1 MRAAL
6 TFAMSLQVFLQAQLI
21 GSENFLSSTES
32 AGDGFAE
39 LLGRCAWLSL
49 ISEVLPRALL
59 AEMKLSRMLLGSSG
73 GEQFLVVLT
82 DESIADANAFLET
95 AAEAISAISAGL
107 LRLVWAS
114 TENLGAWPI
123 AAKRLE
129 EGIERQKAAPLRGHT
144 AVADEFRPFAEQDSP
159 ASHGYFADF
168 GKQIVP
174 ASTVSW
180 SPENSAMLSCESGA
194 YSWPLRDQTTPAD
207 DDAIAFPRR
216 FAMDDQQEIAGLEE
230 IAVRAEGAPRW
241 AILRGDVD
249 LFDLRLKRTNTI
261 EERLQLSVLFK
272 EFFSGEL
279 SLLCTLPEFW
289 RKVSILYRGGD
300 DFAVVGAWDAL
311 VALAR
316 ELQRVFE
323 RFVAQNLQSFAGL
336 EGKSVSMALAVAP
349 TVDASAATIF
359 GQAGT
364 QLQTAKATEPGSF
377 HLFGRTLEWKR
388 LADAE
393 ELKNGLVR
401 LVKDFGYDAGYI
413 HDLASVYREAYS
425 AQATRRNKAIRVDKP
440 WLTYMR
446 LSRIIPASKQRDLNA
461 LRNGLI
467 THLIGTKTANAKL
480 RPSGRVG
487 LEWAR
492 LATENQ

>member
-1 MRAAL
+1 
-6 TFAMSLQVFLQAQLI
+6 MSLQVFLQAQLL
-21 GSENFLSSTES
+21 GSEHFLSSIDQND
-32 AGDGFAE
+32 DGFLG

-73 GEQFLVVLT
+73 GEQFLLVLT
-82 DESIADANAFLET
+82 DDSLEEANEFLQQ
-95 AAEAISAISAGL
+95 AAAGISALSGGT
-107 LRLVWAS
+107 LRLIWAS

-123 AAKRLE
+123 VGKRLE
-129 EGIERQKAAPLRGHT
+129 EGLDREKAAPLHRRAEGT
-144 AVADEFRPFAEQDSP
+144 DVFAPFEKP
-159 ASHGYFADF
+159 AASSASEYFAAF
-168 GKQIVP
+168 GKQIVTTNAVGWAREEP
-174 ASTVSW
+174 ARLACDSGTHSW
-180 SPENSAMLSCESGA
+180 N
-194 YSWPLRDQTTPAD
+194 LRDQSTAED
-207 DDAIAFPRR
+207 EGIAFPRR
-216 FAMDDQQEIAGLEE
+216 FAMDEEQEIAGPGEL
-230 IAVRAEGAPRW
+230 AARAEGAARW
-241 AILRGDVD
+241 GILRGDVD
-249 LFDLRLKRTNTI
+249 HFDLRLKRTNTI

-272 EFFSGEL
+272 EFFAGEL

-289 RKVSILYRGGD
+289 RKVTILYRGGD
-300 DFAVVGAWDAL
+300 DFAVIGAWDAL
-311 VALAR
+311 VSLAR

-349 TVDASAATIF
+349 AADSSPAATF
-359 GQAGT
+359 EQAGA
-364 QLQTAKATEPGSF
+364 QLQAAKAMELGSF

-393 ELKNGLVR
+393 DLKNGLVR
-401 LVKDFGYDAGYI
+401 LVKDFRYPAEYV
-413 HDLASVYREAYS
+413 HDLALVYREAYS
-425 AQATRRNKAIRVDKP
+425 AQATRRTKAVRIDKP

-446 LSRIIPASKQRDLNA
+446 LTRIIPASKQRELST
-461 LRNGLI
+461 LRSGLF
-467 THLIGTKTANAKL
+467 THLIGSTTANAKL

>member
-1 MRAAL
+1 
-6 TFAMSLQVFLQAQLI
+6 MSLQVFLQAQLL
-21 GSENFLSSTES
+21 GSEDFLGSIES
-32 AGDGFAE
+32 AGDDFAE

-73 GEQFLVVLT
+73 GEQFLVVVT
-82 DESIADANAFLET
+82 DESIADAEAFL
-95 AAEAISAISAGL
+95 ARASEAITAVSGGL

-129 EGIERQKAAPLRGHT
+129 EGIERQKATPFRGHA
-144 AVADEFRPFAEQDSP
+144 AVSDEFLPLVRKDATAAP
-159 ASHGYFADF
+159 GYFVNF
-168 GKQIVP
+168 GKQI
-174 ASTVSW
+174 ASASVVSW
-180 SPENSAMLSCESGA
+180 SPETPALLSCEPGT
-194 YSWPLRDQTTPAD
+194 YSWPLRDQTAPTED
-207 DDAIAFPRR
+207 DGIAFPRR
-216 FAMDDQQEIAGLEE
+216 FAVDEQQEIAGLEE
-230 IAVRAEGAPRW
+230 IAARAEGAQRW

-300 DFAVVGAWDAL
+300 DFAVIGAWDAL
-311 VALAR
+311 VALGR

-323 RFVAQNLQSFAGL
+323 RFVTQNLQSFAGL
-336 EGKSVSMALAVAP
+336 EGKSISMALAVAP
-349 TVDASAATIF
+349 AVDASPAAIF
-359 GQAGT
+359 EQAGT
-364 QLQTAKATEPGSF
+364 HLQAAKATEPGSF

>member
-1 MRAAL
+1 
-6 TFAMSLQVFLQAQLI
+6 MSLQVFLQVQLL
-21 GSENFLSSTES
+21 GSEDFLGSTES
-32 AGDGFAE
+32 ADDGFAE

-82 DESIADANAFLET
+82 DESIADANAFLERASEGI
-95 AAEAISAISAGL
+95 AALSGGL

-129 EGIERQKAAPLRGHT
+129 EGIERQKATPLRGRSAISDAFT
-144 AVADEFRPFAEQDSP
+144 PFAESGSP
-159 ASHGYFADF
+159 GSHGYFIEF
-168 GKQIVP
+168 GKQIVSSS
-174 ASTVSW
+174 AVSW
-180 SPENSAMLSCESGA
+180 SPDNPAVLSCESGTH
-194 YSWPLRDQTTPAD
+194 SWPLRDQTAPAED
-207 DDAIAFPRR
+207 DGIVFPRR
-216 FAMDDQQEIAGLEE
+216 FAMNEEQEVAGLAEIA
-230 IAVRAEGAPRW
+230 AAAEGAQRW

-300 DFAVVGAWDAL
+300 DFAVIGAWDAL

-323 RFVAQNLQSFAGL
+323 RFVAQNLESFAGL

-349 TVDASAATIF
+349 TVDASPAAIF
-359 GQAGT
+359 EQAGT

>member
-1 MRAAL
+1 MAA
-6 TFAMSLQVFLQAQLI
+6 
-21 GSENFLSSTES
+21 
-32 AGDGFAE
+32 
-39 LLGRCAWLSL
+39 
-49 ISEVLPRALL
+49 
-59 AEMKLSRMLLGSSG
+59 
-73 GEQFLVVLT
+73 
-82 DESIADANAFLET
+82 
-95 AAEAISAISAGL
+95 
-107 LRLVWAS
+107 
-114 TENLGAWPI
+114 
-123 AAKRLE
+123 
-129 EGIERQKAAPLRGHT
+129 
-144 AVADEFRPFAEQDSP
+144 
-159 ASHGYFADF
+159 
-168 GKQIVP
+168 
-174 ASTVSW
+174 
-180 SPENSAMLSCESGA
+180 
-194 YSWPLRDQTTPAD
+194 
-207 DDAIAFPRR
+207 
-216 FAMDDQQEIAGLEE
+216 
-230 IAVRAEGAPRW
+230 RAEGAQRW

-323 RFVAQNLQSFAGL
+323 RFVTQNLQSFAGL
-336 EGKSVSMALAVAP
+336 EGKSLSMALAVAP
-349 TVDASAATIF
+349 TAEASPVAIF
-359 GQAGT
+359 EQAGVH
-364 QLQTAKATEPGSF
+364 LQTAKATEPGSF
-377 HLFGRTLEWKR
+377 YLFGRTLEWKR

-401 LVKDFGYDAGYI
+401 LVKEFGYDAGYI

-467 THLIGTKTANAKL
+467 AHLIGTKTANAKL

-492 LATENQ
+492 LATETQ

>member
-1 MRAAL
+1 
-6 TFAMSLQVFLQAQLI
+6 MSLQVFLQAQLL
-21 GSENFLSSTES
+21 GSEDFLGSTES

-82 DESIADANAFLET
+82 DESIANANAFLER
-95 AAEAISAISAGL
+95 AAEGIAAISGGL

-129 EGIERQKAAPLRGHT
+129 EGIERQKATPLRGH
-144 AVADEFRPFAEQDSP
+144 AVESDKFRPFAGQDSS
-159 ASHGYFADF
+159 AAHGYFAEF

-174 ASTVSW
+174 AAAVSW
-180 SPENSAMLSCESGA
+180 SPENPEMLSCESGT
-194 YSWPLRDQTTPAD
+194 YSWPLRDQTAPAED
-207 DDAIAFPRR
+207 DGIAFPRR
-216 FAMDDQQEIAGLEE
+216 FAMNDQQEIAGLEE
-230 IAVRAEGAPRW
+230 IAARAEGAQRW

-323 RFVAQNLQSFAGL
+323 RFVTQNLQSFAGL
-336 EGKSVSMALAVAP
+336 EGKSLSMALAVAP
-349 TVDASAATIF
+349 TAEASPVAIF
-359 GQAGT
+359 EQAGVH
-364 QLQTAKATEPGSF
+364 LQTAKATEPGSF
-377 HLFGRTLEWKR
+377 YLFGRTLEWKR

-401 LVKDFGYDAGYI
+401 LVKEFGYDAGYI

-467 THLIGTKTANAKL
+467 AHLIGTKTANAKL

-492 LATENQ
+492 LATETQ